1 MVFNVISQREET
13 AEKGLSRTERPRHG
27 RQNRARNTRTW
38 SQSLVN
44 KAFQVEEAE
53 QKLSDE
59 ELEEIEAF
67 QEDLEEAEEE
77 VREFLEEARADL
89 KEKLDEELPDDIEIT
104 FESDICE

>member
-1 MVFNVISQREET
+1 MNDKDWF
-13 AEKGLSRTERPRHG
+13 
-27 RQNRARNTRTW
+27 QN
-38 SQSLVN
+38 LVN

-53 QKLSDE
+53 EMLSDE
-59 ELEEIEAF
+59 ELEEIEVF